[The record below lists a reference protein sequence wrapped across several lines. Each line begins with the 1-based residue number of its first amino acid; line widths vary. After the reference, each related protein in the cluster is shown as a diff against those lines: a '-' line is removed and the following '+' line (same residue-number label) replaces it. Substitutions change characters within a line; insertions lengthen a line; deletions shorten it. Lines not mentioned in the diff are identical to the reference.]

1 MNFWNRLLVTLLA
14 MLTIVGAMLIV
25 LLAAGAIGPDFLP
38 GSGEDSWF
46 YPQLNHVSSYD
57 NAAKAATFGISAG
70 VILAMLLLIYAE
82 TRIISPRDVLIPV
95 SRSPGIS
102 ADGQTQGQAAGM
114 VNVDASS
121 VRLLAERVGIA
132 NRDVESLRCSLVVRS
147 KPVGG
152 PASIEIRCY
161 PNLRLGSHL
170 PEVSA
175 DIRTRIH
182 EAVERLTGLRVTEVN
197 VVRVRYTSDDDSSVV
212 IS

>member
-14 MLTIVGAMLIV
+14 MLTIVAAMLIV
-25 LLAAGAIGPDFLP
+25 LLAAGAVGPDFLP
-38 GSGEDSWF
+38 GIGEDSWF
-46 YPQLNHVSSYD
+46 YPQLNHVAAYD

-70 VILAMLLLIYAE
+70 VTLAMLLLIYAE
-82 TRIISPRDVLIPV
+82 TRFISPRDVLIPV

-102 ADGQTQGQAAGM
+102 SDGQSQGQVAGM
-114 VNVDASS
+114 VNVEASS

-161 PNLRLGSHL
+161 PCLRLGSHL
-170 PEVSA
+170 PEVTA

-197 VVRVRYTSDDDSSVV
+197 VARVRYNSDDDSSVV